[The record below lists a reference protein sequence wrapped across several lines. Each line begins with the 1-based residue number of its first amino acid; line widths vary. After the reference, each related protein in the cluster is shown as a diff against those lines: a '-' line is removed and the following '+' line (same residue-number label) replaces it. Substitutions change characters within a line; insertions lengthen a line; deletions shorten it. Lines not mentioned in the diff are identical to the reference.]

1 MTQLYDQ
8 DYCLWLENT
17 VEQLKQK
24 NLNHIDWENLIEE
37 IESLGKSQKNALQSN
52 LRILLMHL
60 LKWQYQR
67 DLRSNS
73 WSYTITEHNIRI
85 NKAFKES
92 PSLKR
97 YFIEI
102 FDDCY
107 QDARKLAAKETGLDL
122 DIFPLDCPFSQ
133 QDVLDSDR
141 ITEN

>member
-24 NLNHIDWENLIEE
+24 NLNHIDWKNLIEE

-85 NKAFKES
+85 NKAFQES

-122 DIFPLDCPFSQ
+122 DTFPVDCPFSP
-133 QDVLDSDR
+133 QDVLESDR

>member
-24 NLNHIDWENLIEE
+24 KLNRIDWENLIEE
-37 IESLGKSQKNALQSN
+37 IESLGKSQKNALESN

-60 LKWQYQR
+60 LKWQYQSDR
-67 DLRSNS
+67 PSNS
-73 WSYTITEHNIRI
+73 WSYTITEHNIII
-85 NKAFKES
+85 NRAFKES
-92 PSLKR
+92 PSLKC

-102 FDDCY
+102 FADCY
-107 QDARKLAAKETGLDL
+107 QDARKLAAKETGLDIT
-122 DIFPLDCPFSQ
+122 IFPVDCPFSQ
-133 QDVLDSDR
+133 QDMLDSDH

>member
-122 DIFPLDCPFSQ
+122 DIFPVDCPFSQ

>member
-24 NLNHIDWENLIEE
+24 KLNHIDWENLIEE
-37 IESLGKSQKNALQSN
+37 IESLGKSQKNALESN

-60 LKWQYQR
+60 LKWQYQSDR
-67 DLRSNS
+67 RSNS

-102 FDDCY
+102 FADCY
-107 QDARKLAAKETGLDL
+107 QDARKLAAKETGLDIT
-122 DIFPLDCPFSQ
+122 IFPVDCPFSQ

>member
-1 MTQLYDQ
+1 MAQLYDQ
-8 DYCLWLENT
+8 DYCLWVENT

-24 NLNHIDWENLIEE
+24 KLNHIDWENLIEE
-37 IESLGKSQKNALQSN
+37 IESLGKSQKNALESN
-52 LRILLMHL
+52 LRILLMHM
-60 LKWQYQR
+60 LKWQYQSN
-67 DLRSNS
+67 LRSNS

-97 YFIEI
+97 YFIDV

-107 QDARKLAAKETGLDL
+107 QDARKLAAKETGLDIA
-122 DIFPLDCPFSQ
+122 IFPVNCPFSQ

>member
-24 NLNHIDWENLIEE
+24 KLNHIDWENLIEE

-60 LKWQYQR
+60 LKWQYQQA
-67 DLRSNS
+67 LRSHS

-97 YFIEI
+97 YFMEI

-107 QDARKLAAKETGLDL
+107 QDARKLAAKETGLDI
-122 DIFPLDCPFSQ
+122 DIFPVDCPFSQ

>member
-92 PSLKR
+92 LSLKR

-122 DIFPLDCPFSQ
+122 DIFPVDCPFSQ

>member
-24 NLNHIDWENLIEE
+24 KLNRIDWENLIEE

-67 DLRSNS
+67 DRRSNS

-85 NKAFKES
+85 NKAFQES

-107 QDARKLAAKETGLDL
+107 QDARKLAAKETGLDI
-122 DIFPLDCPFSQ
+122 DIFPVDCPFSQ

-141 ITEN
+141 ITDN

>member
-24 NLNHIDWENLIEE
+24 KLNRIDWENLIEE

-85 NKAFKES
+85 NKAFQES

-107 QDARKLAAKETGLDL
+107 QDAKKLAAKETGLDIG
-122 DIFPLDCPFSQ
+122 IFPVDCPFSQ
-133 QDVLDSDR
+133 QDVLESDR

>member
-8 DYCLWLENT
+8 DYYLWLENT

-24 NLNHIDWENLIEE
+24 KLNRIDWDNLIEE
-37 IESLGKSQKNALQSN
+37 IESLGKSQKNALESN

-67 DLRSNS
+67 DRRSNS

-85 NKAFKES
+85 NKAFKDS

-102 FDDCY
+102 FADCY
-107 QDARKLAAKETGLDL
+107 QDARKLAAKETGLDIN
-122 DIFPLDCPFSQ
+122 IFPVDCPFSQ
-133 QDVLDSDR
+133 QDVLNSDR
-141 ITEN
+141 FTEK